1 MTVSQAKKIFWG
13 GTFLSAIIFL
23 VLTYNSLVQMPQ
35 RTHVQDLTPKVAH
48 GKWIW
53 QKNNCNDCHTILGIG
68 GYYAPDVTK
77 VMSYRDADWTKRFL
91 NDPEKVWPAARKM
104 PNLHLQDEEIND
116 LIAFLSWVNNID
128 TNSWPPQPLVAQTA
142 SLTKQAQQGKV
153 LFNTLGC
160 SGCHSIGGIGGKIG
174 PDLTDVGSKRSKE
187 WIEQQIKDPKSHVP
201 NSIMPSFADQPAEK
215 IQDLVDYLSGLQ

>member
-1 MTVSQAKKIFWG
+1 MTVSQAKNIFWG

-116 LIAFLSWVNNID
+116 LNAILS
-128 TNSWPPQPLVAQTA
+128 